1 MLIEPI
7 EIAVTTIKIQLW
19 GLVFARLSF
28 PLPLSSRHQLQQQA
42 LLGWLQCCLVDVV
55 DWLPD

>member
-19 GLVFARLSF
+19 VLF
-28 PLPLSSRHQLQQQA
+28 
-42 LLGWLQCCLVDVV
+42 LLDVAAAVAAACCSGCCLLHVAAASGIAVFFF
-55 DWLPD
+55 LPSA

>member
-28 PLPLSSRHQLQQQA
+28 PLPLEQEAPTAA

-55 DWLPD
+55 DWLPA

>member
-19 GLVFARLSF
+19 GLVFARLS
-28 PLPLSSRHQLQQQA
+28 LPLL
-42 LLGWLQCCLVDVV
+42 LLGLAPL
-55 DWLPD
+55 LLG

>member
-28 PLPLSSRHQLQQQA
+28 PLPLEQA
-42 LLGWLQCCLVDVV
+42 LTAAAGTVGLAPM
-55 DWLPD
+55 LPG

>member
-28 PLPLSSRHQLQQQA
+28 PLALEQA

-55 DWLPD
+55 DWLPACLAD